1 MVTGWDSRKQQICVC
16 ILKDTILG
24 NEKLSAALESR
35 LLRTGSALLDHKASA
50 SVWGENC
57 FGSVAVG
64 SAYGKAMME
73 IHGMARKQ
81 WKSGRRSVLGRIMC
95 AKRQQ
100 PRPAK
105 KR

>member
-1 MVTGWDSRKQQICVC
+1 MYLEGYVYN
-16 ILKDTILG
+16 TILG
-24 NEKLSAALESR
+24 NEELSAALDYSEP
-35 LLRTGSALLDHKASA
+35 TAFLDHKASA
-50 SVWGENC
+50 SGWGENC

-100 PRPAK
+100 LRPAK